1 MNALALLCYLAVA
14 TVNNLVQPLSGAPQI
29 LIPVAGNVPGLN
41 ATHFRSDIAVI
52 NLRNAT
58 QRVRF
63 DWLPQSG
70 GATRAPLSLDLA
82 PLSAIRVED
91 FVGEV
96 LQMNGLGSIIV
107 TGMTSADTAD
117 LNAVLYVTSR
127 IWTPQP
133 NTNGTTSQSLPTI
146 PVSTINTPAASIFGL
161 RRAALY
167 RVNVGIVN
175 LDPTRTQTFQVRDPI
190 PLVDPPLVHVV
201 TIPPMTMQQVAL
213 AAVTDDAPQIL
224 VENITDAASRS
235 NRWVTYGASIDN
247 VTGDSWSEL
256 GVAGTV
262 GP

>member
-1 MNALALLCYLAVA
+1 MNSLALVLYLAVA
-14 TVNNLVQPLSGAPQI
+14 TVNNLVQPLGGAPQI

-52 NLRNAT
+52 NLRNVT

-70 GATRAPLSLDLA
+70 GATRSPLTIDIAPS
-82 PLSAIRVED
+82 SAIRVED

-133 NTNGTTSQSLPTI
+133 ATGGTTSQSLSTV
-146 PVSTINTPAASIFGL
+146 PVSAINTPAASIFGL
-161 RRAALY
+161 RRDARY

-175 LDPTRTQTFQVRDPI
+175 LDATRTQTFQVWDP
-190 PLVDPPLVHVV
+190 VMADPPVVHVV
-201 TIPPMTMQQVAL
+201 TIPPMSMQQAAL
-213 AAVTDDAPQIL
+213 ASVTDDAAQIL
-224 VENITDAASRS
+224 VGNVTDPATRS
-235 NRWVTYGASIDN
+235 NRWITYGASIDN
-247 VTGDSWSEL
+247 TTGDSWSEL

-262 GP
+262 AP